1 VVGAGPA
8 GLTAGYLLA
17 ERGLHPLVLES
28 DDQVGGLAKTI
39 VRDGYR
45 FDLGGHRFFTKSAE
59 VERLWHETL
68 GDELLVRPRLS
79 RIYWNRR
86 FLDYPLRAGDVVRK
100 LGPIELTRAL
110 ASYAA
115 ATTRPRGSEE
125 NLEEWISNRF
135 GRRLFELFFS
145 SYTRKVWGV
154 PASELRAEWGAQRI
168 RGLSFG
174 AAARDAF
181 RGRNGNGNGNGDLHS
196 LLREFHY
203 PRYGPGQMWEAMA
216 TATERAGGELRL
228 GTPVER
234 VHLEGGGVSAVT
246 AGGET
251 LAADHVI
258 SSMPLPRLVAAA
270 DPAPPAAVAAAAR
283 GLRYRDFL
291 TVALVLRDRDPF
303 PDNWIYVHDASVR
316 VGRIQ
321 NFRSWSPWMV
331 ERDDRACVGLEYF
344 CFEGDE
350 LWRMDDADLVD
361 LATRELQR
369 LGLAQPGAVERGWAV
384 RVPGAYPVYDADYP
398 ARLATIR
405 AWADSIAGLQQV
417 GRNGLHRY
425 NNTDHSML
433 TAIRAVENV
442 CDGAGHDLWAV
453 NTEAVYHEAP
463 VPDEPPYRHAPETP
477 ATWEPAYLADE

>member
-1 VVGAGPA
+1 MGRTRYRAPIVADASNSEGPLRPVVVGAGPA

-17 ERGLHPLVLES
+17 ERGLHPLVLEAE
-28 DDQVGGLAKTI
+28 DQVGGLAKTI

-45 FDLGGHRFFTKSAE
+45 FDLGGHRFFTKCAE

-68 GDELLVRPRLS
+68 GAELLVRPRLS

-86 FLDYPLRAGDVVRK
+86 FLDYPLRASDVVRK
-100 LGPIELTRAL
+100 LGPVELTRAL

-115 ATTRPRGSEE
+115 ATTRPRGSEA

-174 AAARDAF
+174 AAARDAL
-181 RGRNGNGNGNGDLHS
+181 RGRGGNGNGNGNGDLTS
-196 LLREFHY
+196 LVREFHY

-228 GTPVER
+228 GTPVEG
-234 VHLEGGGVSAVT
+234 VHLEGGGVSAVP

-258 SSMPLPRLVAAA
+258 SSMPLPRLVNAA
-270 DPAPPAAVAAAAR
+270 DPARPPAVAQAAR

-291 TVALVLRDRDPF
+291 T
-303 PDNWIYVHDASVR
+303 
-316 VGRIQ
+316 
-321 NFRSWSPWMV
+321 
-331 ERDDRACVGLEYF
+331 
-344 CFEGDE
+344 
-350 LWRMDDADLVD
+350 
-361 LATRELQR
+361 
-369 LGLAQPGAVERGWAV
+369 
-384 RVPGAYPVYDADYP
+384 
-398 ARLATIR
+398 
-405 AWADSIAGLQQV
+405 
-417 GRNGLHRY
+417 
-425 NNTDHSML
+425 
-433 TAIRAVENV
+433 
-442 CDGAGHDLWAV
+442 
-453 NTEAVYHEAP
+453 
-463 VPDEPPYRHAPETP
+463 
-477 ATWEPAYLADE
+477 